1 MIYQINYQNW
11 CTSTIYCTDSYQN
24 RLDRIQAI
32 VQIKRKQTKF
42 PFLPGKPG
50 RSCCI
55 HYNGSSK
62 CCGSTQCWRKGC
74 RWSIRRRQVC
84 CWHPKRESIH
94 NMLRSRYREQE
105 SKGEFHGY
113 TFWWSL
119 SIIMSRG
126 MILLLL
132 FSTSRAVASLL
143 LKFSWRWLTWRL
155 FLVSI
160 FGRFLF

>member
-11 CTSTIYCTDSYQN
+11 CTSTMIYCTDSYQN

-119 SIIMSRG
+119 SIILWVEEWYCCYCCMTSCSFSRRG
-126 MILLLL
+126 L
-132 FSTSRAVASLL
+132 SLL
-143 LKFSWRWLTWRL
+143 ACSSL
-155 FLVSI
+155 
-160 FGRFLF
+160 